1 MPKINFNLVGET
13 LIHPMQRNILEI
25 AARDASTVSPK
36 LLSRE
41 LGEPLGVVA
50 YHVNM
55 LAGIGKSKFASQ
67 PLLEL
72 VDTEQRRGAL
82 EHFYTLAKEAIQ

>member
-1 MPKINFNLVGET
+1 MPKINFSLVGET
-13 LIHPMQRNILEI
+13 LIHPIQRNILEI
-25 AARDASTVSPK
+25 AAKHASTVSPK
-36 LLSRE
+36 ELSVE

-55 LAGIGKSKFASQ
+55 LAGVGKSKFTSR

-82 EHFYTLAKEAIQ
+82 EHFYTLSKEALR